1 MNDINPETSASI
13 SRSPPGVIGR
23 VYESQSLALRHGIAF
38 YEGWMDVW
46 GELCNFGAH
55 RIGENI
61 RAQHDFL
68 CCANPVKLQAAQI
81 HHVCRAVEDY
91 YREAGRVAQ
100 LLRAMPDVAAVIDE

>member
-1 MNDINPETSASI
+1 MTDINSETSANI
-13 SRSPPGVIGR
+13 PPYPPDVIGR
-23 VYESQSLALRHGIAF
+23 AYECQSLALRHGIAF
-38 YEGWMDVW
+38 SEGWMDVW
-46 GELCNFGAH
+46 SELCNFGAH

-68 CCANPVKLQAAQI
+68 CCANPIKIQAAQI
-81 HHVCRAVEDY
+81 HHFGRTVEDY